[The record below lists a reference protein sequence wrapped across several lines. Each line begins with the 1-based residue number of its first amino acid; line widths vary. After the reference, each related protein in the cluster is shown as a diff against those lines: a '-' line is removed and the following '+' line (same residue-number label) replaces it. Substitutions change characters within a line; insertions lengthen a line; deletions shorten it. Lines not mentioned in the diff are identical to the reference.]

1 MVQSILK
8 TERSPPDA
16 WDESMADTQ
25 TAGSGQIAD
34 AAAHQDPHHSRRWL
48 ILGIISL
55 AQLMIVLDVSIVNIA
70 LPDAQKALGFGNG
83 DRQWIVTAY
92 SLAFGSLLLLFG
104 RVSDLVGRRAMF
116 LIGLLVFAAASALGG
131 AAQNFDMLVIARAVQ
146 GLAGAMLAPAALSLL
161 STTFTEAKERATA
174 FAVFGAIAG
183 SGAAIG
189 LLLGGVLTQYLN
201 WRYTLFVNVAISVIA
216 IAGAATLIPRQTAEE
231 EGNRPK
237 LDLPGTLLV
246 SLGLFGIV
254 YGFSNAESHTWS
266 TPSTWGFLLAGG
278 LLIVAFAV
286 WQTRASHPLLP
297 LRVILERNRGGS
309 FLAMFITG
317 IGMFG
322 VFLFLTYYL
331 QEILKYSPVTTGL
344 AFLPLVGALMITATV
359 STTQLYP
366 RFGAKILIFVGMA
379 IAAGGMAWLTGI
391 TPTSSYA
398 ANILGPLLLVG
409 FGMGAI
415 FAPGMNAATSG
426 VEERDAGVASA
437 MVNTSQQV
445 GGSVGTALLNSLAA
459 SALTSY
465 LVGRNAA
472 SSAVQ
477 ANAAVHSYI
486 VAFWWAAGVFAFGA
500 IVCGLI
506 LRPGKPDPADPDAA
520 PVVI

>member
-1 MVQSILK
+1 
-8 TERSPPDA
+8 
-16 WDESMADTQ
+16 MADTQ
-25 TAGSGQIAD
+25 TTGQGAISDVPAS
-34 AAAHQDPHHSRRWL
+34 AAHPDPHHSKRWL
-48 ILGIISL
+48 ILAVIGL

-70 LPDAQKALGFGNG
+70 LPDAQKALGFSNG

-104 RVSDLVGRRAMF
+104 RVSDLVGRRIMF
-116 LIGLLVFAAASALGG
+116 LVGLVVFAAASALGG
-131 AAQNFDMLVIARAVQ
+131 ASQNFDMLVTARALQ
-146 GLAGAMLAPAALSLL
+146 GVAGAMLAPAALSLL

-189 LLLGGVLTQYLN
+189 LLLGGVLTEYMN
-201 WRYTLFVNVAISVIA
+201 WRWTLFVNVAISVLA
-216 IAGAATLIPRQTAEE
+216 IAGAATLIPRQKKD
-231 EGNRPK
+231 EGNPPK

-254 YGFSNAESHTWS
+254 YGFSNKESHAWS
-266 TPSTWGFLLAGG
+266 TPSTWGFLAAGG
-278 LLIVAFAV
+278 LLIVAFAW

-297 LRVILERNRGGS
+297 LRVLLERNRGGS

-331 QEILKYSPVTTGL
+331 QEILKYSPVMTGV

-366 RFGAKILIFVGMA
+366 RFGAKILVFTGMA

-391 TPTSSYA
+391 TPTSTYGA
-398 ANILGPLLLVG
+398 DIVGPLLMVG
-409 FGMGAI
+409 LGMGAI

-437 MVNTSQQV
+437 MVNTSQQI
-445 GGSVGTALLNSLAA
+445 GGSIGTALLNSLATA
-459 SALTSY
+459 AGTAY
-465 LVGRNAA
+465 LVGKDKG
-472 SSAVQ
+472 SKIVQ
-477 ANAAVHSYI
+477 TDAQVHSYI
-486 VAFWWAAGVFAFGA
+486 VAFWWACGIFAFGA
-500 IVCGLI
+500 VVCGLI
-506 LRPGKPDPADPDAA
+506 LKAGKPDPADPNAT
-520 PVVI
+520 PVVHA

>member
-1 MVQSILK
+1 
-8 TERSPPDA
+8 
-16 WDESMADTQ
+16 MADTQ
-25 TAGSGQIAD
+25 TTGAGQIAD
-34 AAAHQDPHHSRRWL
+34 AEPHPDPQHGKRWF
-48 ILGIISL
+48 ILAVIGL

-70 LPDAQKALGFGNG
+70 LPDAQKALAFSNG

-104 RVSDLVGRRAMF
+104 RVSDLVGRRIMF
-116 LIGLLVFAAASALGG
+116 LVGLVVFAAASALGG
-131 AAQNFDMLVIARAVQ
+131 AAQNFDMLVTARALQ
-146 GLAGAMLAPAALSLL
+146 GVAGAMLAPAALSLL

-189 LLLGGVLTQYLN
+189 LLLGGVLTEYLN
-201 WRYTLFVNVAISVIA
+201 WRYTLFVNVAISVLA
-216 IAGAATLIPRQTAEE
+216 IAGAATLIPRQKKD
-231 EGNRPK
+231 EGNPPK

-246 SLGLFGIV
+246 SVGLFGIV
-254 YGFSNAESHTWS
+254 YGFSNAESHAWS
-266 TPSTWGFLLAGG
+266 APSTWGFLAAGG
-278 LLIVAFAV
+278 LLIVAFAW

-297 LRVILERNRGGS
+297 LRVLLERNRGGS

-331 QEILKYSPVTTGL
+331 QEILKYSPVMTGV

-366 RFGAKILIFVGMA
+366 RFGAKILVFAGMA

-391 TPTSSYA
+391 TPSSTYGA
-398 ANILGPLLLVG
+398 DIVGPLLLVG
-409 FGMGAI
+409 LGMGAI

-437 MVNTSQQV
+437 MVNTSQQI
-445 GGSVGTALLNSLAA
+445 GGSIGTALLNSLAA
-459 SALTSY
+459 SAGTAY
-465 LVGRNAA
+465 LVGRNAKSA
-472 SSAVQ
+472 SVLVDAQ
-477 ANAAVHSYI
+477 VHSYI
-486 VAFWWAAGVFAFGA
+486 VAFWWAAGIFAFGA

-506 LRPGKPDPADPDAA
+506 LKAGKPDPADPDAV
-520 PVVI
+520 PVVHA